1 MWIGLERGFEI
12 TEDATSSPQCIV
24 SAEAENRYHLQK
36 GVMVEL
42 LKPGV

>member
-1 MWIGLERGFEI
+1 V
-12 TEDATSSPQCIV
+12 SP
-24 SAEAENRYHLQK
+24 EAENRYHLQK